1 MGFGTILLGYILTLF
16 DAFGAGIIGCPLMAY
31 GFSKLNRINGR
42 FGVCAVFS
50 VIALYEP
57 VLQVLAIFELV
68 DPMSTGFLIAHVA
81 SYVVKLLILV
91 NFYAAVGEI
100 ASAAKALKLQNG
112 AKNRLYINCAATL
125 VMVVSALW
133 GGVNTGTELL
143 INIAYA
149 VSGIMNILFI
159 WDCASKITTREQM
172 TKDKLALKHIEDEE
186 KKKAEKRKLKEKEED
201 LP

>member
-1 MGFGTILLGYILTLF
+1 MGFGTILLGYILTMF

-31 GFSKLNRINGR
+31 GFSKLNRINSR
-42 FGVCAVFS
+42 FGVCAIFS
-50 VIALYEP
+50 VISLYEP

-68 DPMSTGFLIAHVA
+68 DSLSTGFLVAHVA

-91 NFYAAVGEI
+91 NFYAAVGDI
-100 ASAAKALKLQNG
+100 ASAAKAVKLQNG

-125 VMVVSALW
+125 VMVMSALW

-143 INIAYA
+143 INIAY
-149 VSGIMNILFI
+149 VITGIINILFI

-172 TKDKLALKHIEDEE
+172 RKDKLALKHIEDEE
-186 KKKAEKRKLKEKEED
+186 KKKAEKRKLKEKED
-201 LP
+201 